1 MCKNCYKRINSYFSA
16 DYYFEFNVKT
26 IFVSQQELYTLS
38 MTTHELQK
46 IMFLDI
52 ETVPQTA
59 DYTHMSNELAHLW
72 EDKFNLIQKRMPE
85 KYGVETTA
93 IDAFNSSAGIYA
105 EFGKIVCISVGF
117 VHFQGT
123 AMHFRTK
130 SFAGD
135 NEQLILSEFIS
146 LIAKFCTTKEHTLC
160 GHNIKE
166 FDIPYI
172 CRRILIH
179 GLKLPPI
186 FQIAGKKPWEI
197 NFIDTLELWKFGDYK
212 NYTSLK
218 LLTAV
223 FGIPT
228 PKDDIDGSQVA
239 EVYYKEKNVNRIATY
254 CQKDVLATA
263 QVYLRLNGIDLIKIE
278 HIEHV
283 NSIALN

>member
-1 MCKNCYKRINSYFSA
+1 MLQ
-16 DYYFEFNVKT
+16 T
-26 IFVSQQELYTLS
+26 
-38 MTTHELQK
+38 ELQK

-52 ETVPQTA
+52 ETVPLTA
-59 DYTHMSNELAHLW
+59 DFSEISDELGHIW
-72 EDKFNLIQKRMPE
+72 EDKFKTISKRMPE
-85 KYGVETTA
+85 KYSEGTTA
-93 IDAFNSSAGIYA
+93 AEAFNNSAGIYA

-117 VHFQGT
+117 IHTQDKE
-123 AMHFRTK
+123 MHFRTK

-135 NEQLILSEFIS
+135 DEKELLIEFSKLIS
-146 LIAKFCTTKEHTLC
+146 KFCSSKEHTIC

-172 CRRILIH
+172 CRRMLIN
-179 GLKLPPI
+179 GLPLPVI

-197 NFIDTLELWKFGDYK
+197 SFIDTLELWKFGDYK
-212 NYTSLK
+212 NYSSLK

-239 EVYYKEKNVNRIATY
+239 NVYYAEKNVARIATY

-263 QVYLRLNGIDLIKIE
+263 QVFLRMNGLEVIKAE
-278 HIEHV
+278 NIEHV
-283 NSIALN
+283 